1 MLLCAYLKFRTQT
14 WKKQEIHLSFSS
26 CVCKCDTHTEVKG
39 QPLVF
44 FLRCHL
50 PLIWDRIFYRAQRL
64 TGCSGS
70 PSCFGWGGMY
80 EYDVHR
86 TLCWG
91 PRVILVSFSIALHLR
106 YWDGSLSSTLE
117 GLFSCPAQL
126 SKKQKKKKTSYRFW
140 GSNSGCYPYKASTL
154 PLFCPLKPKDPL
166 LFFPRVYPSWS
177 LAFVCIYP

>member
-126 SKKQKKKKTSYRFW
+126 SKKQKKKKHRIDSGDPTQVVILTRQALYHYFVPSNLRILCFSSQ
-140 GSNSGCYPYKASTL
+140 GSIQADL
-154 PLFCPLKPKDPL
+154 
-166 LFFPRVYPSWS
+166 
-177 LAFVCIYP
+177 